1 MRNRFDEQLDL
12 LNQKLVAMGHMC
24 EKIIILAADS
34 FFEGQTQIDKIS
46 EIGKEINDYERE
58 IESICMKLLLQQQPI
73 ARDLRQISS
82 ALKMITDMKRIGNQ
96 AENIVE
102 LAQNLDSTYTE
113 NYASIGKMAE
123 ATIRMVKLSI
133 EAFVKKDLE
142 KAKDAKQYDD
152 IIDEFFCIIKN
163 SLIQIISEN
172 SSSGEYAIDVLMIAK
187 YFERIGDH
195 ATNIAGWVEFS
206 MTGLHTSKR

>member
-34 FFEGQTQIDKIS
+34 FFEGQTQTDKIS

-102 LAQNLDSTYTE
+102 LAQNLDSIYAE

-123 ATIRMVKLSI
+123 ATIRMVKLRI

-172 SSSGEYAIDVLMIAK
+172 PSSGEYAIDVLMIAK

>member
-1 MRNRFDEQLDL
+1 MRNRFDAQLDL
-12 LNQKLVAMGHMC
+12 LNNKLTEMGQMC
-24 EKIIILAADS
+24 EKIIILAAES
-34 FFEGQTQIDKIS
+34 FFEGQVDSETIS

-58 IESICMKLLLQQQPI
+58 IESICMRLLLQQQPI

-96 AENIVE
+96 AENVVE
-102 LAQNLDSTYTE
+102 LAKNLDSSYAE

-123 ATIRMVKLSI
+123 ATIRMVKLSLQ
-133 EAFVKKDLE
+133 AFVQKNLD
-142 KAKDAKQYDD
+142 KAREAKEYDN

-163 SLIQIISEN
+163 SLIKIISEN
-172 SSSGEYAIDVLMIAK
+172 PTSGEYAIDVLMIAK

-206 MTGLHTSKR
+206 ITGIHNDN

>member
-12 LNQKLVAMGHMC
+12 LNNKLTEMGQMC
-24 EKIIILAADS
+24 EKIIILAAES
-34 FFEGQTQIDKIS
+34 FFEGQVDSETIS

-96 AENIVE
+96 AENVVE
-102 LAQNLDSTYTE
+102 LAKNLDSSYAE
-113 NYASIGKMAE
+113 NYACIGKMAE

-133 EAFVKKDLE
+133 EAFVQKDL
-142 KAKDAKQYDD
+142 KKTKDAKKYDD
-152 IIDEFFCIIKN
+152 IIDEFFYIIKN
-163 SLIQIISEN
+163 SLIKIIAEN
-172 SSSGEYAIDVLMIAK
+172 PTSGEYAIDVLMIAK

-195 ATNIAGWVEFS
+195 ATNIAEWVEFS
-206 MTGLHTSKR
+206 ITGLHNN